1 MVQPKEKQG
10 PKMESIGGQGAPA
23 GGGAAGGTAGRA
35 SKAGSTAKPAK
46 PKTSFKSKAV
56 KGSIGAAVLYGGA
69 NVAQGIFGSDQP
81 ATDPNAVAANAVAQ
95 YAAAGGDVN
104 AMVNNPAFQQMNL
117 DPNQFVSNFGSITSQ
132 MPTFSNTGV
141 YLGMEEYDIQ
151 VPSTRFFK
159 GEGVAGQRGKASR
172 EKVVSTYD
180 WEKQFPIAD
189 PQKLQQFKQKL
200 INAGLVTPSAGIQE
214 LQTEWKRFGEFSA
227 AANKAGQK
235 LTPNQL
241 IDIQAGLWGAGGTG
255 GPTYSMQYSSP
266 EAIKDVYSQTYTA
279 RTGKVL
285 TEKQQKGFVD
295 YINKL
300 EESKPTKTETKII
313 KGKRVS
319 VTTPGITGAEITA
332 EAEKR
337 AMQDPQYK
345 EYQNATVFGDAIS
358 KALGIR

>member
-1 MVQPKEKQG
+1 MSQPNVEQTPSTE
-10 PKMESIGGQGAPA
+10 PK
-23 GGGAAGGTAGRA
+23 GRA

-46 PKTSFKSKAV
+46 PKSSLKKKAI
-56 KGSIGAAVLYGGA
+56 KGSVGAAVVYGA
-69 NVAQGIFGSDQP
+69 ASVAQNVFGSDKVDQ
-81 ATDPNAVAANAVAQ
+81 TDPNAVAANAVAQ
-95 YAAAGGDVN
+95 YAASGGDVT

-117 DPNQFVSNFGSITSQ
+117 DPNKFVTNFGSITSQ
-132 MPTFSNTGV
+132 MPAFSNTGV

-151 VPSTRFFK
+151 VPSTKFFK
-159 GEGVAGQRGKASR
+159 SEGVAGQRGKASR
-172 EKVVSTYD
+172 EKVISTYD

-189 PQKLQQFKQKL
+189 PQQLSQFKQKL
-200 INAGLVTPSAGIQE
+200 VNAGVVTPSAGIPE
-214 LQTEWKRFGEFSA
+214 LLTEWKRFGEFSA
-227 AANKAGQK
+227 MANKAGSK
-235 LTPNQL
+235 LTPNQI
-241 IDIQAGLWGAGGTG
+241 IDIQTGLWGGGGTA
-255 GPTYSMQYSSP
+255 GPSYSLQYSSP

-279 RTGKVL
+279 RTGRVL

-300 EESKPTKTETKII
+300 EESKPTKTETKVI
-313 KGKRVS
+313 KGKKVS

-345 EYQNATVFGDAIS
+345 EYQNATVFGDAVS